1 MSAAAPMVDSVGGD
15 SVATRISRFAKRNGW
30 VIGLW
35 ILLAALLVFTRIVQP
50 NYGAAGISILVLAA
64 LPFAFA
70 AAGQTVAIISGG
82 IDLSIAAMI
91 TLLSVSAAML
101 MKGQSE
107 EFGLVAVGAILL
119 LGLGVGAINGL
130 AIVLTRV
137 PDIVVT
143 LAFFFIWEGAAL
155 MVTANPD
162 GSSAVW
168 LRELIIGT
176 VGADFIPTTLSAW
189 MPKAL
194 VLLVVALG
202 VVFIPLRRS
211 RLGLSIYA
219 IGSDRLAAFRSGVPV
234 NRTRVVAYAIAGLF
248 AAMAGLVITF
258 NTGVGTPLQGPYLLA
273 SIAAVVLGG
282 VSLAGG
288 KGGFVGPIIA
298 VIILRLV
305 RQDLTFLSVDANLA
319 GVIEGVIM
327 VVVVLIGGVVAMRSR
342 RS

>member
-1 MSAAAPMVDSVGGD
+1 MLSLQ
-15 SVATRISRFAKRNGW
+15 RFAKRNGW

-35 ILLAALLVFTRIVQP
+35 VLLSLMLIFTKIVQP
-50 NYGAAGISILVLAA
+50 NYGAAGISILVLAS

-70 AAGQTVAIISGG
+70 TAGQAVAVISGG

-91 TLLSVSAAML
+91 TLLAVSAAML

-107 EFGLVAVGAILL
+107 EFGLVAVVAVLV
-119 LGLGVGAINGL
+119 LGIGVGAVNGA

-155 MVTANPD
+155 LVTDHPD

-168 LRELIIGT
+168 LKELILGT
-176 VGADFIPTTLSAW
+176 VGADFIPKELSQW
-189 MPKAL
+189 LPKAL
-194 VLLVVALG
+194 ILLVVGLG
-202 VVFIPLRRS
+202 AVFIPLRRS
-211 RLGLSIYA
+211 RQGLALYA

-234 NRTRVVAYAIAGLF
+234 NRTRVAAYAIAGLF
-248 AAMAGLVITF
+248 AAMAGLAITF
-258 NTGVGTPLQGPYLLA
+258 NTGLGTPVQGPYLLA
-273 SIAAVVLGG
+273 SVAAVVLGG

-288 KGGFVGPIIA
+288 KGGFVGPIVA
-298 VIILRLV
+298 VFILRLV
-305 RQDLTFLSVDANLA
+305 RQDLTFMSIDPNIA
-319 GVIEGVIM
+319 GVVEGLIM
-327 VVVVLIGGVVAMRSR
+327 VIVVHIGGAVALRSK

>member
-1 MSAAAPMVDSVGGD
+1 VSASAPTVDGMNS
-15 SVATRISRFAKRNGW
+15 STTMLSLQRFAKRNGW

-35 ILLAALLVFTRIVQP
+35 VLLGLMLIFTKIVQP
-50 NYGAAGISILVLAA
+50 NYGAAGISILVLAS

-70 AAGQTVAIISGG
+70 TAGQAVAVISGG

-91 TLLSVSAAML
+91 TLLAVSAAML

-107 EFGLVAVGAILL
+107 EFGLVAVVAVLV
-119 LGLGVGAINGL
+119 LGIGVGAVNGA

-155 MVTANPD
+155 LVTDHPD

-168 LRELIIGT
+168 LKELILGT
-176 VGADFIPTTLSAW
+176 VGADFIPKELSQW
-189 MPKAL
+189 LPKAL
-194 VLLVVALG
+194 ILLVVGLG
-202 VVFIPLRRS
+202 AVFIPLRRS
-211 RLGLSIYA
+211 RQGLALYA

-234 NRTRVVAYAIAGLF
+234 NRTRVAAYAIAGLF
-248 AAMAGLVITF
+248 AAMAGLAITF
-258 NTGVGTPLQGPYLLA
+258 NTGLGTPVQGPYLLA
-273 SIAAVVLGG
+273 SVAAVVLGG

-288 KGGFVGPIIA
+288 KGGFVGPIVA
-298 VIILRLV
+298 VFILRLV
-305 RQDLTFLSVDANLA
+305 RQDLTFMSIDPNIA
-319 GVIEGVIM
+319 GVVEGLIM
-327 VVVVLIGGVVAMRSR
+327 VIVVLIGGAVALRSK